1 MGRASAR
8 LHRSAPSGG
17 AATAVVRDPLAEAR
31 DRFLARDPVDAKAV
45 REPILA
51 SWWRS
56 REWHVAADRLDLSY
70 LGEPDLDSALAR
82 AAKPVLRHLHEQLEG
97 QPISI
102 VLTDASGLVL
112 LRFTGDHDLERQLDT
127 IKLAPGF
134 SYAEDVVGTNGIGTA
149 LESGG
154 PAHVFGHEHYAERLE
169 GLACAGV
176 PVRDPMSG
184 KTVGVLDLTCWRR
197 HADPLM
203 LSLVRSTADQ
213 LNQALSE
220 TSNGRDL
227 RLLQEYTKACRH
239 TGGIVLALGNDVVM
253 LNDRAR
259 QALSPADQAVLISQ
273 AADALGR
280 QASGAVTVDL
290 PSGVVARI
298 FCRPVWLAD
307 GVVHVKLAAAAAD
320 TPAAAA
326 APRAS
331 MALPGLVGS
340 GPTWRRACRS
350 AEASYDRG
358 EWLTFEGEVGTGKL
372 ALARAVHQ
380 RRDPAAPCHVLD
392 ADEAALDHD
401 WLGRARDELLSGTGL
416 LIIRH
421 LHALNTRQVRAL
433 AAALGEAK
441 AAGKEATLRVAV
453 TLDRDAARADLTG
466 LLRLFPGTVTV
477 PPLRHHSEDLR
488 ELIPFFLGRLSQQ
501 GRVSLLARGDA
512 AAAAAH
518 LAGQRGPALAGA
530 EAGRAAPPDRPDHAR
545 RPAPR
550 VLDGEPPGAQPARV
564 DRARRDRA
572 VPARPRRQ
580 QDPRGP
586 RARHVPGDDLPPHP
600 RVRDRHPAGRLALP
614 LAAGRSATAGR
625 AASPGRG

>member
-1 MGRASAR
+1 MQRERHAALRKGWEILRLDAQVEEAAWDVHHRGCTVLLEAAPPPPSSVTRWPRPGTGSWRA
-8 LHRSAPSGG
+8 
-17 AATAVVRDPLAEAR
+17 
-31 DRFLARDPVDAKAV
+31 DPVDAQAV

-273 AADALGR
+273 AADALR
-280 QASGAVTVDL
+280 QQSTGAVTVDL

-307 GVVHVKLAAAAAD
+307 GVVHVKLAAATAD
-320 TPAAAA
+320 TPADGGAGPGLDGAARPGRLGPDLA
-326 APRAS
+326 AGLPVGRGELRPGRVAHGRGRGRRRAS
-331 MALPGLVGS
+331 S
-340 GPTWRRACRS
+340 RS
-350 AEASYDRG
+350 
-358 EWLTFEGEVGTGKL
+358 
-372 ALARAVHQ
+372 
-380 RRDPAAPCHVLD
+380 
-392 ADEAALDHD
+392 
-401 WLGRARDELLSGTGL
+401 
-416 LIIRH
+416 
-421 LHALNTRQVRAL
+421 
-433 AAALGEAK
+433 
-441 AAGKEATLRVAV
+441 
-453 TLDRDAARADLTG
+453 
-466 LLRLFPGTVTV
+466 
-477 PPLRHHSEDLR
+477 
-488 ELIPFFLGRLSQQ
+488 
-501 GRVSLLARGDA
+501 
-512 AAAAAH
+512 
-518 LAGQRGPALAGA
+518 
-530 EAGRAAPPDRPDHAR
+530 
-545 RPAPR
+545 PAPSTS
-550 VLDGEPPGAQPARV
+550 GAT
-564 DRARRDRA
+564 
-572 VPARPRRQ
+572 RPRRATCSTPTT
-580 QDPRGP
+580 PRSTTTGS
-586 RARHVPGDDLPPHP
+586 G
-600 RVRDRHPAGRLALP
+600 G
-614 LAAGRSATAGR
+614 SAT
-625 AASPGRG
+625 SS

>member
-1 MGRASAR
+1 MGRASPR
-8 LHRSAPSGG
+8 LHRSTRSGG
-17 AATAVVRDPLAEAR
+17 TATAVERDPLAEAR

-280 QASGAVTVDL
+280 QSSGAVTVDL

-326 APRAS
+326 PPRAS

-358 EWLTFEGEVGTGKL
+358 EWLTSR
-372 ALARAVHQ
+372 ARS
-380 RRDPAAPCHVLD
+380 
-392 ADEAALDHD
+392 
-401 WLGRARDELLSGTGL
+401 GRASSRS
-416 LIIRH
+416 
-421 LHALNTRQVRAL
+421 
-433 AAALGEAK
+433 
-441 AAGKEATLRVAV
+441 
-453 TLDRDAARADLTG
+453 
-466 LLRLFPGTVTV
+466 
-477 PPLRHHSEDLR
+477 
-488 ELIPFFLGRLSQQ
+488 
-501 GRVSLLARGDA
+501 
-512 AAAAAH
+512 
-518 LAGQRGPALAGA
+518 
-530 EAGRAAPPDRPDHAR
+530 
-545 RPAPR
+545 PAPSTS
-550 VLDGEPPGAQPARV
+550 GAI
-564 DRARRDRA
+564 
-572 VPARPRRQ
+572 RPRRATCST
-580 QDPRGP
+580 PTRRRWTTTGS
-586 RARHVPGDDLPPHP
+586 GE
-600 RVRDRHPAGRLALP
+600 PAT
-614 LAAGRSATAGR
+614 S
-625 AASPGRG
+625 S

>member
-1 MGRASAR
+1 MGRASPR
-8 LHRSAPSGG
+8 MHRSTRGGG
-17 AATAVVRDPLAEAR
+17 AGTAVVRDPLAEAR
-31 DRFLARDPVDAKAV
+31 DRFLARDPVDAQAV

-280 QASGAVTVDL
+280 QSSGAVTVDL

-320 TPAAAA
+320 TPAAA
-326 APRAS
+326 
-331 MALPGLVGS
+331 
-340 GPTWRRACRS
+340 
-350 AEASYDRG
+350 
-358 EWLTFEGEVGTGKL
+358 
-372 ALARAVHQ
+372 
-380 RRDPAAPCHVLD
+380 
-392 ADEAALDHD
+392 
-401 WLGRARDELLSGTGL
+401 
-416 LIIRH
+416 
-421 LHALNTRQVRAL
+421 
-433 AAALGEAK
+433 
-441 AAGKEATLRVAV
+441 
-453 TLDRDAARADLTG
+453 
-466 LLRLFPGTVTV
+466 
-477 PPLRHHSEDLR
+477 
-488 ELIPFFLGRLSQQ
+488 
-501 GRVSLLARGDA
+501 
-512 AAAAAH
+512 
-518 LAGQRGPALAGA
+518 
-530 EAGRAAPPDRPDHAR
+530 
-545 RPAPR
+545 
-550 VLDGEPPGAQPARV
+550 
-564 DRARRDRA
+564 
-572 VPARPRRQ
+572 
-580 QDPRGP
+580 
-586 RARHVPGDDLPPHP
+586 
-600 RVRDRHPAGRLALP
+600 
-614 LAAGRSATAGR
+614 
-625 AASPGRG
+625 

>member
-1 MGRASAR
+1 MCNAKARQRFARDGRPSDWTRRWRRRHGTCITEA
-8 LHRSAPSGG
+8 APFCSSGG
-17 AATAVVRDPLAEAR
+17 AATAVERDPLAEAR

-259 QALSPADQAVLISQ
+259 QALVAGRPGGAHLPGGRRARTAVVGRGHGRPAERRGGPDLLPPGVAGGRGG
-273 AADALGR
+273 AR
-280 QASGAVTVDL
+280 QAG
-290 PSGVVARI
+290 
-298 FCRPVWLAD
+298 
-307 GVVHVKLAAAAAD
+307 
-320 TPAAAA
+320 
-326 APRAS
+326 
-331 MALPGLVGS
+331 
-340 GPTWRRACRS
+340 
-350 AEASYDRG
+350 RG
-358 EWLTFEGEVGTGKL
+358 
-372 ALARAVHQ
+372 R
-380 RRDPAAPCHVLD
+380 
-392 ADEAALDHD
+392 
-401 WLGRARDELLSGTGL
+401 GR
-416 LIIRH
+416 
-421 LHALNTRQVRAL
+421 HA
-433 AAALGEAK
+433 
-441 AAGKEATLRVAV
+441 
-453 TLDRDAARADLTG
+453 
-466 LLRLFPGTVTV
+466 
-477 PPLRHHSEDLR
+477 
-488 ELIPFFLGRLSQQ
+488 GR
-501 GRVSLLARGDA
+501 
-512 AAAAAH
+512 
-518 LAGQRGPALAGA
+518 
-530 EAGRAAPPDRPDHAR
+530 GRAAAGLDGAARPGRLGPDLAAGLPVGRGELRPGRVAHGRGRGR
-545 RPAPR
+545 RRASSRSPAPSTS
-550 VLDGEPPGAQPARV
+550 GAT
-564 DRARRDRA
+564 
-572 VPARPRRQ
+572 RPRRATCST
-580 QDPRGP
+580 PTTRRWTTTGS
-586 RARHVPGDDLPPHP
+586 GE
-600 RVRDRHPAGRLALP
+600 PAT
-614 LAAGRSATAGR
+614 S
-625 AASPGRG
+625 S